1 MAVIERIESSEAR
14 PYVVAWGRLT
24 EEDEDRLR
32 TRVAAPA
39 DTDVTVDLCEVEEVT
54 DEGCV
59 AIKDV
64 AEDMG
69 CRGRCDSLRENA
81 AWGYFQRVAEH
92 QATEQT
98 VAASDSAKGALRD
111 RRWSASAGLVTAL
124 LLVSL
129 VFSLVLATPAIAGR
143 LNKIDGT
150 ANADRI
156 RGTSASDRI
165 RGEEGNDILRGWAGD
180 DRLVGGPDDDVLV
193 GGPGRD
199 SYVCGGGEDVVVVD
213 FSRLAE
219 HFGNGCEV
227 AVFDV

>member
-1 MAVIERIESSEAR
+1 
-14 PYVVAWGRLT
+14 
-24 EEDEDRLR
+24 
-32 TRVAAPA
+32 
-39 DTDVTVDLCEVEEVT
+39 
-54 DEGCV
+54 
-59 AIKDV
+59 
-64 AEDMG
+64 
-69 CRGRCDSLRENA
+69 
-81 AWGYFQRVAEH
+81 VAEH
-92 QATEQT
+92 QAIERA
-98 VAASDSAKGALRD
+98 VAASGRAKRALRD
-111 RRWSASAGLVTAL
+111 RRWFAYTGLVTAL

-129 VFSLVLATPAIAGR
+129 VFSLVLATAAIAGR

-150 ANADRI
+150 ASADRI

-165 RGEEGNDILRGWAGD
+165 RGGEGNDILRGWAGD

-213 FSRLAE
+213 LFRHAE